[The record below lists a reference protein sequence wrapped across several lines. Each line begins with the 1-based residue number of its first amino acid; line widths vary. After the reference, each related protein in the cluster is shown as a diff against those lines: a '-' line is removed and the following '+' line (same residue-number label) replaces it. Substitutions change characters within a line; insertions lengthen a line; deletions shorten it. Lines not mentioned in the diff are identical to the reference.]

1 MSLKLDSLLALL
13 QRVFLYRK
21 GRPIALVI
29 LLWMT
34 ALNTLSEL
42 PIELRAPGSALAS
55 VAAELGA
62 PFSSARQF
70 LFDGYQKR
78 FARQPQ
84 SQPVTV
90 VAIDEASLARV
101 GQWPWPRNRLAQ
113 LIDAIN
119 QYQPAAIGLDIYMP
133 EEDQTSPGKVADNLP
148 TTAKALAQR
157 LRALPSHE
165 ERLAR
170 SLRSAPSVLGFA
182 GFDFAAFTSSAGL
195 RSAPVRVSG
204 GDPLPY
210 IRRFDDVLASLPQL
224 QAAASGQGLLSVDSE
239 NGLIRRIPLIA
250 AVGDRPV
257 ASLAMEMLRVASG
270 SQEVQASVGTHG
282 IETVSVA
289 DLTIPTQ
296 RGGDVWLH
304 FAKAE
309 STAGRYLSAVD
320 VLEGRATVDQLSGK
334 LVLLGLTGSGLN
346 DMRTTALGEVVPGIE
361 IQAQLLESFFDGRFL
376 LRPWW
381 MKWLETI
388 GLLSA
393 GLLMLWLVPQTD
405 SMLANFL
412 RAVPRASMW
421 LTLALN
427 LVLIA
432 TGYLLFRYRG
442 LLFDAASFF
451 LVLSGVMGSLIS
463 SAMIEIDRRAKV
475 LAAEQQRMRDVAH
488 VVAGELK
495 KSLTIDSD
503 HAADA
508 SHARIGAYVRL
519 LAERLA
525 QDPVYASQ
533 LSQKIIDTLC
543 LAAPLHDVGMTRV
556 APELLEKPGKLTP
569 EEQAIMRQH
578 ATVGSTLGNI
588 AVETA
593 RQALGVVEDAE
604 TLPLFLKLFREAAQA
619 HHERWD
625 GSGYPDGLSGEAIP
639 LAARLV
645 AIADVYDGLVSTR
658 SYRKALST
666 QEAERV
672 ILDGRGTLFDP
683 RLVDAFMDVAPDFA
697 QVESS
702 VQDQRR
708 EAPEP

>member
-1 MSLKLDSLLALL
+1 MSFKLDSLLALM

-34 ALNTLSEL
+34 TLNTLSEL
-42 PIELRAPGSALAS
+42 PTELRPAGSVLAS
-55 VAAELGA
+55 VAVELGA
-62 PFSSARQF
+62 PFNSARQF

-78 FARQPQ
+78 FPRQPQ
-84 SQPVTV
+84 SQPVTI

-148 TTAKALAQR
+148 ASAKALARR

-165 ERLAR
+165 AQLAE

-182 GFDFAAFTSSAGL
+182 GFDYAAFTSSSGL
-195 RSAPVRVSG
+195 RNAPVLVSG
-204 GDPLPY
+204 DDPLPY
-210 IRRFDDVLASLPQL
+210 LRRFVNVLASLPVL

-239 NGLIRRIPLIA
+239 NGVIRRIPLIA
-250 AVGDRPV
+250 AVGDQPV

-270 SQEVQASVGTHG
+270 SQSVEASVGTHG
-282 IETVSVA
+282 IEAVSVA
-289 DLTIPTQ
+289 DLSVPTQ

-304 FAKAE
+304 VAPIH
-309 STAGRYLSAVD
+309 STAHRYLSAVE
-320 VLEGRATVDQLSGK
+320 VLEGRATAEQLSGK

-381 MKWLETI
+381 MKWLETV
-388 GLLSA
+388 GLLCL
-393 GLLMLWLVPQTD
+393 GLLMVWFVPQTD
-405 SMLANFL
+405 SLLANFL

-421 LTLALN
+421 LAVALN
-427 LVLIA
+427 LVLIS
-432 TGYLLFRYRG
+432 TGYLLFGYRG

-463 SAMIEIDRRAKV
+463 SAMIEIDRQTKL
-475 LAAEQQRMRDVAH
+475 LAAEHQRMRDAAH

-503 HAADA
+503 HAADT
-508 SHARIGAYVRL
+508 SHERIRAYVRL

-525 QDPVYASQ
+525 QDPAYASQ
-533 LSQKIIDTLC
+533 LPPKLIDTLC
-543 LAAPLHDVGMTRV
+543 LAAPFHDVGMTRV
-556 APELLEKPGKLTP
+556 APDLLEKTGNLTP

-578 ATVGSTLGNI
+578 ATVGSTVGNI

-593 RQALGVVEDAE
+593 RQALGVVDDAE

-658 SYRKALST
+658 SYRQALTT

-672 ILDGRGTLFDP
+672 ILDGRATLFDP

-697 QVESS
+697 RVEA
-702 VQDQRR
+702 RLKNLH
-708 EAPEP
+708 P

>member
-1 MSLKLDSLLALL
+1 MSFKLDSLLALM

-34 ALNTLSEL
+34 TLNTLSEL
-42 PIELRAPGSALAS
+42 PTELRPAGSVLAS
-55 VAAELGA
+55 VAVELGA
-62 PFSSARQF
+62 PFNSARQF

-78 FARQPQ
+78 FPRQPQ
-84 SQPVTV
+84 SQPVTI

-113 LIDAIN
+113 LMDAIT

-148 TTAKALAQR
+148 ASAKALARR

-165 ERLAR
+165 AQLAE

-182 GFDFAAFTSSAGL
+182 GFDYAAFTSSSGL
-195 RSAPVRVSG
+195 RNAPVLVSG
-204 GDPLPY
+204 DDPLPY
-210 IRRFDDVLASLPQL
+210 LRRFVNVLASLPVL

-239 NGLIRRIPLIA
+239 NGVIRRIPLIA
-250 AVGDRPV
+250 AVGDQPV

-270 SQEVQASVGTHG
+270 SQSVEASVGTHG
-282 IETVSVA
+282 IEAVSVA
-289 DLTIPTQ
+289 DLSVPTQ

-304 FAKAE
+304 VAPIH
-309 STAGRYLSAVD
+309 STAHRYLSAVE
-320 VLEGRATVDQLSGK
+320 VLEGRATAEQLSGK

-381 MKWLETI
+381 MKWLETV
-388 GLLSA
+388 GLLCL
-393 GLLMLWLVPQTD
+393 GLLMVWFVPQTD
-405 SMLANFL
+405 SLLANFL

-421 LTLALN
+421 LALALN
-427 LVLIA
+427 LVLISA
-432 TGYLLFRYRG
+432 GYLLFRYRG

-463 SAMIEIDRRAKV
+463 SAMIEIDRQTKL
-475 LAAEQQRMRDVAH
+475 LAAEHQRMRDAAH

-503 HAADA
+503 HAADT
-508 SHARIGAYVRL
+508 SQERIRAYVRL

-525 QDPVYASQ
+525 QDPAYASQ
-533 LSQKIIDTLC
+533 LPPKLIDTLC
-543 LAAPLHDVGMTRV
+543 LAAPFHDVGMTRV
-556 APELLEKPGKLTP
+556 APELLEKTGNLTP

-578 ATVGSTLGNI
+578 ATVGSTVGNI

-593 RQALGVVEDAE
+593 RQALGVVDDAE

-658 SYRKALST
+658 SYRQALTT

-672 ILDGRGTLFDP
+672 ILDGRATLFDP

-697 QVESS
+697 RVEA
-702 VQDQRR
+702 RLKNLH
-708 EAPEP
+708 P